1 MVVIEKDGKPRLTR
15 LWSAEDTPIPK
26 KGQVLCN
33 QFREKFKVVSR
44 VKKDEHNYEIVFDRV
59 G

>member
-1 MVVIEKDGKPRLTR
+1 MTEPRLIR

-59 G
+59 R